1 MIEHNYSISSAS
13 MAVCYFL
20 SSICLIVLIERH
32 LVAKRCAF
40 NQRDSTHLVCVT
52 TKSLQFC
59 CIHSSSNLPSPP
71 VALHWK
77 EHPQHETAT
86 FTLYSRDVVRLV
98 VSCLFPPDCFG
109 LQMKTFFFFSFFIAS
124 LQRIAL
130 GVMLVFPAVS
140 SLSTLTCRPASA
152 ALSVVIQNVPSQQT
166 LWFCQ
171 WTLNYFH
178 LSDRSPHCTVV

>member
-1 MIEHNYSISSAS
+1 MLTLTYDRAQLFNFIGLHGYTLLLVIN
-13 MAVCYFL
+13 L
-20 SSICLIVLIERH
+20 CLVVLIERH
-32 LVAKRCAF
+32 LVAKHCAF
-40 NQRDSTHLVCVT
+40 NQWDSMHLVCVM
-52 TKSLQFC
+52 TKSFQFC

-86 FTLYSRDVVRLV
+86 FTIYSRDVVRLA

-109 LQMKTFFFFSFFIAS
+109 LQMKTFFFFFFSFFIAS
-124 LQRIAL
+124 LQHFAL

-166 LWFCQ
+166 L
-171 WTLNYFH
+171 
-178 LSDRSPHCTVV
+178 